1 MANLTIQ
8 ELQELITV
16 NMGDYKV
23 TNGKKR
29 LITRDLGSCVGVAIR
44 DPQTGAGG
52 LLHVML
58 PKYVKGGFGDAPDNS
73 FNPAKYA
80 DTGLDELVRR
90 LVQIGAAR
98 ERLVAKL
105 AGAAHMITSPEVAE
119 STDISSRNLRAVRKK
134 LNELN
139 IPVLAEAVGAHH
151 PRTVI
156 FDSSSGALKIITAG
170 RPDRII

>member
-1 MANLTIQ
+1 MANLTMQ

-23 TNGKKR
+23 SNGNKR
-29 LITRDLGSCVGVAIR
+29 LITRDLGSCVAIAVR
-44 DPQTGAGG
+44 DPQTGVGG
-52 LLHVML
+52 LLHIML
-58 PKYVKGGFGDAPDNS
+58 PQYVPIGFEVSQGIG

-90 LVQIGAAR
+90 LVQIGAVR

-105 AGAAHMITSPEVAE
+105 AGGAHMISSPDVSE
-119 STDISSRNLRAVRKK
+119 SDDISSRNLRAVRKK
-134 LNELN
+134 LGELN

-151 PRTVI
+151 ARTVI
-156 FDSSSGALKIITAG
+156 FEPASGMLKIITAG
-170 RPDRII
+170 RTDRVI